1 MTAVAFISSKIGIIS
16 DLTYMR
22 TNGTYRHAFGSVY
35 PTNFAAHIFYFILA
49 DFYLCRGV
57 LKVKRVLAYI
67 VVVGLLEMFCNV
79 RLTEMMILI
88 TIVSAF
94 FIKQF
99 NKKGKIFWAEK
110 ILIIYSIPL
119 CAALSTGLCAF
130 YTSSSALMVK
140 LNNLLSRRLQYGS
153 VYLKEYKYSLF
164 GSYIE
169 QHGNGGTVEKLSQRG
184 ISSYTYIDIS
194 YMRIM
199 FMFGILALL
208 IVCVIHVIYCYKRIK
223 KGDFLWPVCIALI
236 AISAMID
243 QHLIDFAYNPF
254 IFSFLAV
261 LYTPKMQKGGSI
273 NVEKQSGKKLYI

>member
-1 MTAVAFISSKIGIIS
+1 
-16 DLTYMR
+16 
-22 TNGTYRHAFGSVY
+22 
-35 PTNFAAHIFYFILA
+35 
-49 DFYLCRGV
+49 
-57 LKVKRVLAYI
+57 
-67 VVVGLLEMFCNV
+67 
-79 RLTEMMILI
+79 
-88 TIVSAF
+88 
-94 FIKQF
+94 
-99 NKKGKIFWAEK
+99 
-110 ILIIYSIPL
+110 
-119 CAALSTGLCAF
+119 
-130 YTSSSALMVK
+130 MVK

-254 IFSFLAV
+254 IFSFWLYFTRPRCKKEVV
-261 LYTPKMQKGGSI
+261 LMSKNKVVKI
-273 NVEKQSGKKLYI
+273 IYITQRIRYCF

>member
-94 FIKQF
+94 
-99 NKKGKIFWAEK
+99 
-110 ILIIYSIPL
+110 
-119 CAALSTGLCAF
+119 
-130 YTSSSALMVK
+130 
-140 LNNLLSRRLQYGS
+140 LLSNS
-153 VYLKEYKYSLF
+153 
-164 GSYIE
+164 I
-169 QHGNGGTVEKLSQRG
+169 
-184 ISSYTYIDIS
+184 
-194 YMRIM
+194 
-199 FMFGILALL
+199 
-208 IVCVIHVIYCYKRIK
+208 KREN
-223 KGDFLWPVCIALI
+223 FL
-236 AISAMID
+236 
-243 QHLIDFAYNPF
+243 
-254 IFSFLAV
+254 
-261 LYTPKMQKGGSI
+261 G
-273 NVEKQSGKKLYI
+273 